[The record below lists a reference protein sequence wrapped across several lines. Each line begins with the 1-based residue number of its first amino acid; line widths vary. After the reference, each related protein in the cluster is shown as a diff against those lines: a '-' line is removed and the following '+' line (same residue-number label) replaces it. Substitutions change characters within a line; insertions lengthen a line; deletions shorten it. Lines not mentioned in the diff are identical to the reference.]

1 MSNLR
6 LKPQF
11 LTDETGEKKLVV
23 LSVEEFE
30 KLLDELEDK
39 ADAETLDS
47 AISRGG
53 TFTSLED
60 VKKELAKKGR
70 L

>member
-1 MSNLR
+1 MSKLR
-6 LKPQF
+6 LKPQY
-11 LTDETGEKKLVV
+11 LTDENGEKKLVV
-23 LSVEEFE
+23 LSVEEYE

-39 ADAETLDS
+39 ADAETLDL
-47 AISRGG
+47 AIERGG

-60 VKKELAKKGR
+60 VKKELTKKGR